1 MYFTFGTDIDPFLV
15 KNFNVQSTIGLVT
28 LCVGLIALA
37 VVFESLKTVHFM
49 TRVHRRLLCCSQPDC
64 KEYIN
69 KEPFMVTFRM
79 KIFDCIRTLG
89 VYMFQMLVGYILMCA
104 IMTFNG
110 YIFFATVGGYGLGYW
125 LFGLTMMHL
134 SAKNL
139 LKSQDNPIRCK
150 NCTRIN
156 INKKDTTEDSIS
168 TDISDDIIPSTS
180 SVVEVEIHNR
190 V

>member
-1 MYFTFGTDIDPFLV
+1 MLKISYSCKFDIGSQLSIFNIIFLENYAG
-15 KNFNVQSTIGLVT
+15 K
-28 LCVGLIALA
+28 
-37 VVFESLKTVHFM
+37 
-49 TRVHRRLLCCSQPDC
+49 D
-64 KEYIN
+64 N
-69 KEPFMVTFRM
+69 KIIYSSDFSSS
-79 KIFDCIRTLG
+79 CIRTLG

-156 INKKDTTEDSIS
+156 INSKCFKYHHSS
-168 TDISDDIIPSTS
+168 LII
-180 SVVEVEIHNR
+180 
-190 V
+190 